1 MPLEAQVLLLEIQR
15 FGKGTEFIV
24 PRLTEAADKRFA
36 KELVY
41 RYVKFLTLANSIATD
56 VPTVVVQTDGTI
68 GKTLDPDGI
77 KRTGDGLHEARTT
90 FTASLF
96 KCTETKRTLR
106 A

>member
-41 RYVKFLTLANSIATD
+41 WHVKFLTLANGIAAD
-56 VPTVVVQTDGTI
+56 VPTVVVQTNGAI
-68 GKTLDPDGI
+68 GKAFDTDGI